1 MDIAMPEELKDDIH
15 SVVKSLEFTSKLV
28 KILVCGAF
36 IIGGWVVKVQ
46 IELAIVERDTADN
59 AIRMRA
65 MEIREATSSEK
76 LKNIETVVNRID
88 RKLNHE

>member
-1 MDIAMPEELKDDIH
+1 MTFVMSAELEEEFQ
-15 SVVKSLEFTSKLV
+15 SAVKSLAFTSKLV
-28 KILVCGAF
+28 KFLVAGAF
-36 IIGGWVVKVQ
+36 VIGGWVAKVQ
-46 IELAIVERDTADN
+46 FELAVVERDSADN
-59 AIRMRA
+59 QMRIRS